1 MKELVKDVEKEKALK
16 DVAVDTTKEKAKAKA
31 IEVAEKK
38 AKATEKAQ
46 MVAEKKLVEVEE
58 KLGGIE
64 LKLAQVE
71 SLTLTQADEIV
82 NLKVALDAAEEKG
95 YNQGFVDAE
104 NSVEPVVHQAWNH
117 GFGEGWLAAL

>member
-1 MKELVKDVEKEKALK
+1 MKELVEDAEKEKALK
-16 DVAVDTTKEKAKAKA
+16 DVAVDTAKEK
-31 IEVAEKK
+31 V
-38 AKATEKAQ
+38 KATEVVEKELKVAKKAQ
-46 MVAEKKLVEVEE
+46 LVIKKKLVEVEE
-58 KLGGIE
+58 KLGGVM